1 MILVMDIGNTN
12 IKIGIF
18 DGNELVASL
27 RLSSSNRKTSDEYY
41 YNVKNML
48 DKSITPAKIKGA
60 IISSVNPHLN
70 YTMEHMVTH
79 YFKVKPLT
87 VGGGIRTGLNIKY
100 DNPKEVGAD
109 RIVNSVAAYRTY
121 GGPCIVV
128 DCGTATTFNAIS
140 EKGEFLGGAISF
152 GLKASAEA
160 LGSSGA
166 KLPTVELTK
175 PETVINKTT
184 ISNMQSGIIN
194 GYIGMIEY
202 IVRGMKSEF
211 SADKVKVIATGGL
224 SEIVSASSDVFDVV
238 DRTLTLRG
246 LNMLYN
252 LNNQE

>member
-12 IKIGIF
+12 IKLGVF
-18 DGNELVASL
+18 DGNELIASL

-48 DKSITPAKIKGA
+48 DKSITAKKISGA

-70 YTMEHMVTH
+70 YTMEHMITH
-79 YFKVKPLT
+79 YFGVKP
-87 VGGGIRTGLNIKY
+87 VIVSGGIKTGLNVKY

-166 KLPTVELTK
+166 KLPTVELVK
-175 PETVINKTT
+175 PDMVINKST
-184 ISNMQSGIIN
+184 ITNMQSGIIN

-202 IVRGMKSEF
+202 IVKNMKKELSLN
-211 SADKVKVIATGGL
+211 AKVIATGGL
-224 SEIVSASSDVFDVV
+224 SEIVSASSDVFDAV

-246 LNMLYN
+246 LNMLYKMN
-252 LNNQE
+252 AQE